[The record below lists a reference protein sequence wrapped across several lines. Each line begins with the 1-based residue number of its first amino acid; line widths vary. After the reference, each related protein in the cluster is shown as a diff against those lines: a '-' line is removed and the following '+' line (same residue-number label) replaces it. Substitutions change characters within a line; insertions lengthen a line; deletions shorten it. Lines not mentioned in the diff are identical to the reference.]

1 MLGWWVEQ
9 PPYLRTTLA
18 LVPLAVGV
26 GCFLLGAWRAG
37 ICLTAVGA
45 VLLAI
50 SFPSRSE
57 MKGYHD

>member
-18 LVPLAVGV
+18 LVPCAVAVGFFV
-26 GCFLLGAWRAG
+26 LGAWRAG
-37 ICLTAVGA
+37 LVVGSLGA
-45 VLLAI
+45 VLLAL